1 MILQHPDS
9 DVSFVYSLFLCTWCT
24 SVYTLVITKVLE
36 PALLIIGDPGVGVEK
51 GVDSLSDNLHQ
62 PSK

>member
-1 MILQHPDS
+1 MCHLSIHCFYVHGAHLCILQ
-9 DVSFVYSLFLCTWCT
+9 SLLKF
-24 SVYTLVITKVLE
+24 LE

-51 GVDSLSDNLHQ
+51 GVNPLSDNLHQ